1 MRHSEDAR
9 AEELHRLKMA
19 LAVFALQLDA
29 FEARARGLLLRAGKP
44 DHSAPL
50 PESGRWSS
58 QDRAVEG

>member
-1 MRHSEDAR
+1 MRYSEDVR

-29 FEARARGLLLRAGKP
+29 FEVRARGLLLRAGRP

-50 PESGRWSS
+50 PEGGRWSG
-58 QDRAVEG
+58 QDRALEG